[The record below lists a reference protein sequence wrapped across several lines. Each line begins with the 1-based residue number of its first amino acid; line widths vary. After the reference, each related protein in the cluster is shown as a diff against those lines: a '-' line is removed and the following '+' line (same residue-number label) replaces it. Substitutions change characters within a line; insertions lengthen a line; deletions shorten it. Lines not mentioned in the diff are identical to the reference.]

1 MKINYRYLVGF
12 ICAITLSF
20 SASLMARAQLEFVNV
35 ETKGVGDSLQE
46 AVNAAVAEA
55 IGRVNGKS
63 VAASN
68 AINKVS
74 KSASDGKNKSFQSS
88 TDMQRQFNEATNG
101 VVDSYRVL
109 SETQNERGQYVVIV
123 DAKIAKLKL

>member
-46 AVNAAVAEA
+46 AVNAAVAEW
-55 IGRVNGKS
+55 REHN
-63 VAASN
+63 
-68 AINKVS
+68 
-74 KSASDGKNKSFQSS
+74 SS
-88 TDMQRQFNEATNG
+88 
-101 VVDSYRVL
+101 L
-109 SETQNERGQYVVIV
+109 SM
-123 DAKIAKLKL
+123 